1 MSSDEEEFQARGLT
15 TEEKRFISVYLD
27 EPYYDL
33 QDNLFCANWGEKE
46 VTSTTGRNLWTFTDT
61 VKEISEDDLEQAF
74 PGIKLLD
81 NVNYTELKG
90 FYQNKRVRWSRSNKR
105 WQYNNNAP
113 VQFPDVESEEENV
126 QEPPDDD
133 TEQAEV
139 SQLLES
145 TTQTVT
151 ALLSRV
157 STPQTPGTPQTVP
170 GALPSTPGPSSQSI
184 YPTPLTPAPFRN
196 PVLPPRPPQSTVQ
209 VQPVVVPPVTPTV
222 TVPAVPARHMATPKL
237 LGTLPEPFDGTPS
250 KAEAFWN
257 VLANY
262 YFLNEDVYTN
272 ESKRVSA
279 ALTHFKIGTPAGDWA
294 QDRQKTVLAQAVPSF
309 GTWATFKADFAKHF
323 IPSYSALEA
332 TNDMYTN
339 RMGNRPFNEWYQEWS
354 TSAKRSGANEETM
367 MYAFRKAIPAAL
379 HQKLMTVTPPPD
391 TLNGLVEKAG
401 EFDRVWRLFSNPAFT
416 GRGGTRRTFNRA
428 MTTDDT
434 GAQVNATT
442 SQRPQLNMGK
452 ISKEEKDRRF
462 KEKLC
467 FYCGKPNHT
476 AKECRIKKSQ
486 YQSSQS
492 SRPSKPR
499 QDFRARAAVAQE
511 ELYEETPEE
520 HPAQIAAISQSQFT
534 DSRPHSVPV
543 NEDF

>member
-1 MSSDEEEFQARGLT
+1 M
-15 TEEKRFISVYLD
+15 
-27 EPYYDL
+27 
-33 QDNLFCANWGEKE
+33 
-46 VTSTTGRNLWTFTDT
+46 
-61 VKEISEDDLEQAF
+61 
-74 PGIKLLD
+74 
-81 NVNYTELKG
+81 
-90 FYQNKRVRWSRSNKR
+90 
-105 WQYNNNAP
+105 
-113 VQFPDVESEEENV
+113 QFPDVKSEEENV

-145 TTQTVT
+145 TTQTVA

-157 STPQTPGTPQTVP
+157 STPQTPGTPQTLP
-170 GALPSTPGPSSQSI
+170 GALSSTPGPSSQPI

-196 PVLPPRPPQSTVQ
+196 PVLPPRPPQSTAQ
-209 VQPVVVPPVTPTV
+209 VQPVVVPAVTPA
-222 TVPAVPARHMATPKL
+222 VPAVPAQTMATPKL

-262 YFLNEDVYTN
+262 YFLNSDVYTD

-452 ISKEEKDRRF
+452 ISKEEKDCRF